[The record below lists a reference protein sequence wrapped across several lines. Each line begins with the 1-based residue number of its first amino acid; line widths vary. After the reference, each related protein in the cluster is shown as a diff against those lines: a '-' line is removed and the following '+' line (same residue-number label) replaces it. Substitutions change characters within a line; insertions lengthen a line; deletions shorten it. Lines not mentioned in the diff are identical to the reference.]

1 MIKSSVH
8 VIKGMQRD
16 LTVSKFNPEFAFDA
30 QNIRITARENNS
42 LLSITN
48 EKGNKPIKDKEEKDI
63 TIQGTI
69 IGYNVLNKYLTLF
82 TTGAIDGRDYIYRLE
97 KKEGYFESI
106 PLYAGHLK
114 FDTKHPIESIGIY
127 ETAEI
132 QKVYWVDGK
141 NQPRVINIVAHDVVW
156 HDTSFDFVQ
165 ELKLEEEITVE
176 RNNVSSGI
184 FAPGVIQYAFSY
196 YNIYG
201 QESNIFYTTPLQYI
215 SFNNRGASPEDKVS
229 CSFTITVKHLDNFD
243 YLRIYSIHRTSID
256 ETPTVT
262 IVSDIKLNGSSK
274 VEYVDNGTH
283 GSTTD
288 PTELLYI
295 GGETI
300 IPYTMV
306 HKDNTLFLGNIQL
319 EKKIVSDIINPDL
332 NSDTRDADFI
342 IGFDKKEDID
352 ITGSESGY
360 YPYKNNL
367 DKGASQITTFH
378 SKEWYRFGLQFQYK
392 TGKWSEPIF
401 INDAQVTRNPV
412 QEFIRDIS
420 YAQLT
425 KATFTINKKIEDK
438 YKIIEKAVEKEFI
451 KVRGVVVYPSISDR
465 EVIAQGILCPTVYNL
480 NDRFTNS
487 PYVQASWFSRP
498 SLGVA
503 YNNKNSVSHED
514 KGGDVPYEAIINND
528 DNPEETPLFNG
539 KEIISRGVWAEFR
552 HNSPIPDNWKRNAEI
567 QCIANAPDTP
577 YLEYSE
583 KNPTANLNAWI
594 ANRSEYFFVDQSV
607 VTMHSPEFE
616 FDDNVNNMD
625 LSPLKLRIVGRV
637 PFTAN
642 ATDIDIQTS
651 TPPKNTLWGEILK
664 ETIGVQNIDVFGSRS
679 LLTGAYYK
687 DSAYISNDLT
697 HDLDHYAFFVYPWH
711 RNGSLNNQSNDGES
725 RTAMLKYKKMSNLK
739 FSICTEYMDTPWNAD
754 GNDWNEDGNKDDEYT
769 GISGAVLFNS
779 DEDTLIKI
787 PKPKNSTL
795 GDINYYGNIDK
806 VVTPTIMDDE
816 YNNPLPTT
824 EGHLQKA
831 NRKNGYPI
839 IIGGY
844 GKQDTNNP
852 DSFSEYN
859 HSLFVGGPRLIADIK
874 STITGYGRDPVR
886 ITYKSTPH
894 AVIALNYTEDGK
906 QAVLPTTT
914 FSYNGVIYPKNDV
927 SKDFFKDSATGLWD
941 FKMPWDLNCTGVYQG
956 SFYCPSNG
964 FNNYGYLWLG
974 ELYNDSVR
982 LRFGGKTSEAI
993 ENNVWLPAG
1002 KPVSIIKGYDSKGKP
1017 IPKTIDD
1024 LNSIKIEYT
1033 EGDTY
1038 YQRYDCLK
1046 TYPRTLED
1054 QNSIVDIVSFMCET
1068 RINIDGRYDRN
1079 RGQTSNLAIRP
1090 ENFNKINNVYSQENN
1105 FFSYR
1110 ALNPKRYTNDYFP
1123 NTITWTKEKSAG
1135 ELVDTWTN
1143 ITMATPLD
1151 LDGDKG
1157 EIVSLNRFNNEL
1169 YCFQKRGIS
1178 NILFN
1183 SRVQVPTSDGMPIE
1197 ISNGL
1202 KVNGK
1207 RYISNTIGCN
1217 NKWSIAESPSG
1228 LYFIDNITNSI
1239 YLFNGQISSLSD
1251 KLGFRQWVGENNS
1264 LDNWD
1269 PVEFKNFVTYYD
1281 KNNDDVYFVN
1291 KDTALV
1297 YSELLGQFTSFMSY
1311 GQVPGMFNI
1320 DSDFYAIKNGMIW
1333 EQFAGDY
1340 NKIFNEYCP
1349 YSVTFI
1355 SNADEPYDKIFN
1367 TVEFR
1372 ADCWSKDDL
1381 GNKVLES
1388 GHTFDTLE
1396 VWNEYQK
1403 GVSSLTCLKSRPSPL
1418 KKKFR
1423 VWRANVPRANTD
1435 WNGVPAENKMD
1446 RIRNTWAYVKLSMNK
1461 ENTDRMEF
1469 HDMIVHYFV

>member
-16 LTVSKFNPEFAFDA
+16 LTVSKFNPEFTFDA

-141 NQPRVINIVAHDVVW
+141 NQPRVINIAARDVDW

-196 YNIYG
+196 YNMYG

-215 SFNNRGASPEDKVS
+215 SFSNRGASPEDKVS
-229 CSFTITVKHLDNFD
+229 CSFTIKVKNLDNFD

-262 IVSDIKLNGSSK
+262 IVSDIKLTGSSEVGSK

-283 GSTTD
+283 GSTID

-319 EKKIVSDIINPDL
+319 EKEIVSDIIDPDL
-332 NSDTRDADFI
+332 NSDTRDTDFI
-342 IGFDKKEDID
+342 IGFKEKEKDID

-412 QEFIRDIS
+412 QQFIKDTS
-420 YAQLT
+420 YALLT
-425 KATFTINKKIEDK
+425 EATFTINKQIEDK
-438 YKIIEKAVEKEFI
+438 YKIIQKAVEKGFI

-465 EVIAQGILCPTVYNL
+465 EVVAQGILCPTVYNL

-498 SLGVA
+498 SLGVS
-503 YNNKNSVSHED
+503 YNNEHSWLAGD
-514 KGGDVPYEAIINND
+514 KGGEVPYKVIIDND
-528 DNPEETPLFNG
+528 DDPKKTPLFNG

-552 HNSPIPDNWKRNAEI
+552 HNSPIPDNKKRNAEI
-567 QCIANAPDTP
+567 QCISSPPDSP

-583 KNPTANLNAWI
+583 EHDSTANLNAWI
-594 ANRSEYFFVDQSV
+594 ADRKEYFFVDQSV

-625 LSPLKLRIVGRV
+625 LSSLKLRIVGRI

-651 TPPKNTLWGEILK
+651 TPPKNILWAEILK
-664 ETIGVQNIDVFGSRS
+664 ETIGVQNVDVFGSRS

-687 DSAYISNDLT
+687 DSAYTSVGNDLN
-697 HDLDHYAFFVYPWH
+697 HYAYFVYPWH

-754 GNDWNEDGNKDDEYT
+754 GNDWNDDGNKDDEYT

-795 GDINYYGNIDK
+795 DDINYYGNIDK
-806 VVTPTIMDDE
+806 VVVPSLV
-816 YNNPLPTT
+816 NNVNIATT
-824 EGHLQKA
+824 L
-831 NRKNGYPI
+831 NRKYGYPI
-839 IIGGY
+839 IVGGY
-844 GKQDTNNP
+844 GKQDVDNP

-859 HSLFVGGPRLIADIK
+859 HNLFVGGPSFIGSINSSAT
-874 STITGYGRDPVR
+874 SFGRDPVR

-894 AVIALNYTEDGK
+894 AVIALNYTKDKK

-927 SKDFFKDSATGLWD
+927 SKDFFNDSATGSWD
-941 FKMPWDLNCTGVYQG
+941 FKMPWDLECTGVYQG

-993 ENNVWLPAG
+993 ENNIWLPAG
-1002 KPVSIIKGYDSKGKP
+1002 EPVSIIAGYDSVTGKP
-1017 IPKTIDD
+1017 TPKTIDD
-1024 LNSIKIEYT
+1024 SHSIKIEYT

-1079 RGQTSNLAIRP
+1079 RGQTSNLAVRP
-1090 ENFNKINNVYSQENN
+1090 ENFNKINNIYSQADN
-1105 FFSYR
+1105 FFNYR
-1110 ALNPKRYTNDYFP
+1110 ALNPRRYTNDYFP

-1183 SRVQVPTSDGMPIE
+1183 SRVQVPTSDRVPIE

-1202 KVNGK
+1202 KVDGK
-1207 RYISNTIGCN
+1207 RYISTSIGCN

-1239 YLFNGQISSLSD
+1239 YLFNGQINSLSD
-1251 KLGFRQWVGENNS
+1251 KLGFRQWIGENNS

-1320 DSDFYAIKNGMIW
+1320 DSDFYAIKNGNIW
-1333 EQFAGDY
+1333 EQFAGAY

-1349 YSVTFI
+1349 YSITFI
-1355 SNADEPYDKIFN
+1355 SNDNEPYDKIFN
-1367 TVEFR
+1367 NIEFR
-1372 ADCWSKDDL
+1372 ADSWDNTLLTSNCA
-1381 GNKVLES
+1381 
-1388 GHTFDTLE
+1388 FDTLE

-1403 GVSSLTCLKSRPSPL
+1403 GVSYLNTLKNKPSPL

-1423 VWRANVPRANTD
+1423 VWRANIPRANTD
-1435 WNGVPAENKMD
+1435 WNGVEAKNKMD
-1446 RIRNTWAYVKLSMNK
+1446 RIRNTWAYIKLSRNE
-1461 ENTDRMEF
+1461 ENTDRVEF
-1469 HDMIVHYFV
+1469 HDMIVHYFM